1 MSWKYRV
8 PRGDVLCVAAREMAE
23 DEGTLSGE
31 VVGRERT
38 PVLLVAEVH
47 VAHERI
53 APPLHQHGRALA
65 VGLPTALQ
73 DTAPQDGRSD
83 HLSAVFLTS
92 SRSELSTWP
101 LSAAVRPRSRL
112 DVRVRVGVGDG
123 AVTQVR
129 SMPCSAVVG
138 LQQAELRMTQP
149 MASLLANMR
158 LARRLAPRN
167 RRRCAASCVSAR
179 LRPQATPP
187 LGGTT
192 QWGGSKLPPRPGGRP
207 LFVCVPG

>member
-1 MSWKYRV
+1 MLFRERSWCTGV
-8 PRGDVLCVAAREMAE
+8 
-23 DEGTLSGE
+23 S
-31 VVGRERT
+31 ERT
-38 PVLLVAEVH
+38 PAGMPVATH
-47 VAHERI
+47 SPSQKPQTPD
-53 APPLHQHGRALA
+53 PPTHFSA
-65 VGLPTALQ
+65 
-73 DTAPQDGRSD
+73 TAPQDGRSD
-83 HLSAVFLTS
+83 HLSAVPH
-92 SRSELSTWP
+92 SRTPGANSTWP

-158 LARRLAPRN
+158 LARRLTPRN
-167 RRRCAASCVSAR
+167 PRRCAASCVSAR
-179 LRPQATPP
+179 LRPQAAPP

-192 QWGGSKLPPRPGGRP
+192 QWGGSKLPPHRAVRPFGGAA
-207 LFVCVPG
+207 

>member
-1 MSWKYRV
+1 MLPPPSPLRQLLWMR
-8 PRGDVLCVAAREMAE
+8 ARP
-23 DEGTLSGE
+23 L
-31 VVGRERT
+31 
-38 PVLLVAEVH
+38 
-47 VAHERI
+47 
-53 APPLHQHGRALA
+53 PPLVRVCSCCLPAMPLA

-92 SRSELSTWP
+92 SRSERRTWP
-101 LSAAVRPRSRL
+101 LSATVRSRSRL

-158 LARRLAPRN
+158 LARRLTPRN
-167 RRRCAASCVSAR
+167 PRRRAASCVSAR
-179 LRPQATPP
+179 LRPQAAPP

>member
-1 MSWKYRV
+1 MTSTPLRSPETPPHKQGGWVGKKNN
-8 PRGDVLCVAAREMAE
+8 
-23 DEGTLSGE
+23 GTH
-31 VVGRERT
+31 VG
-38 PVLLVAEVH
+38 
-47 VAHERI
+47 
-53 APPLHQHGRALA
+53 
-65 VGLPTALQ
+65 
-73 DTAPQDGRSD
+73 
-83 HLSAVFLTS
+83 
-92 SRSELSTWP
+92 

-167 RRRCAASCVSAR
+167 PRRCAASCVSAR

-192 QWGGSKLPPRPGGRP
+192 QWGGSKLPPHRAVRPFGGAA
-207 LFVCVPG
+207 

>member
-1 MSWKYRV
+1 MASELGFSASKTTTMV
-8 PRGDVLCVAAREMAE
+8 PRANLGVSSSRLR
-23 DEGTLSGE
+23 
-31 VVGRERT
+31 
-38 PVLLVAEVH
+38 P
-47 VAHERI
+47 
-53 APPLHQHGRALA
+53 PPLHHHGRALA

-73 DTAPQDGRSD
+73 DGIRRLKTGGPIISLRF
-83 HLSAVFLTS
+83 LLTS
-92 SRSELSTWP
+92 SRSELSTWR
-101 LSAAVRPRSRL
+101 LSAVVRPRSRL

-158 LARRLAPRN
+158 LAHGLAPRN
-167 RRRCAASCVSAR
+167 PRRCAASCVSAR

-192 QWGGSKLPPRPGGRP
+192 QWGGSKLPPHRAVRPFGGAA
-207 LFVCVPG
+207 

>member
-1 MSWKYRV
+1 MTSTPLRSPETPPHKQGGWVGKKNN
-8 PRGDVLCVAAREMAE
+8 
-23 DEGTLSGE
+23 GTH
-31 VVGRERT
+31 VG
-38 PVLLVAEVH
+38 
-47 VAHERI
+47 
-53 APPLHQHGRALA
+53 
-65 VGLPTALQ
+65 
-73 DTAPQDGRSD
+73 
-83 HLSAVFLTS
+83 
-92 SRSELSTWP
+92 

-158 LARRLAPRN
+158 LARRLSPRN
-167 RRRCAASCVSAR
+167 PRRCAASCVSAR
-179 LRPQATPP
+179 LRPQAAPP

-192 QWGGSKLPPRPGGRP
+192 QWGGSKLPPHRTRFLEKLG
-207 LFVCVPG
+207 

>member
-1 MSWKYRV
+1 M
-8 PRGDVLCVAAREMAE
+8 
-23 DEGTLSGE
+23 
-31 VVGRERT
+31 
-38 PVLLVAEVH
+38 
-47 VAHERI
+47 
-53 APPLHQHGRALA
+53 
-65 VGLPTALQ
+65 
-73 DTAPQDGRSD
+73 
-83 HLSAVFLTS
+83 
-92 SRSELSTWP
+92 
-101 LSAAVRPRSRL
+101 RPRSRL

-167 RRRCAASCVSAR
+167 PRRCAASCVSAR

-192 QWGGSKLPPRPGGRP
+192 QWGGSKLPPHRGGRRPDAQKQVPGGGHRRGAWDGAPGGCRAKRP
-207 LFVCVPG
+207 CRIKKVFLLAKAAGAAEEEDLKAGGRFSGHATPLQPRSRRSVGIILLREVELLLVQGNDTSSSGPSTG

>member
-1 MSWKYRV
+1 MTSTPLRSPETPPHKQGGWVGKKNN
-8 PRGDVLCVAAREMAE
+8 
-23 DEGTLSGE
+23 GTH
-31 VVGRERT
+31 VG
-38 PVLLVAEVH
+38 
-47 VAHERI
+47 
-53 APPLHQHGRALA
+53 
-65 VGLPTALQ
+65 
-73 DTAPQDGRSD
+73 
-83 HLSAVFLTS
+83 
-92 SRSELSTWP
+92 

-167 RRRCAASCVSAR
+167 PRRCAASCVSAR

-192 QWGGSKLPPRPGGRP
+192 QWGGSKLPPHRAVRPFGGAAYGGLLQIKSPAAPRGAWAQSAGVRRLALRAAP
-207 LFVCVPG
+207 CHQRWCSWQLP

>member
-1 MSWKYRV
+1 MTSTPLRSPETPPHKQGGWVGKKNN
-8 PRGDVLCVAAREMAE
+8 
-23 DEGTLSGE
+23 GTH
-31 VVGRERT
+31 VG
-38 PVLLVAEVH
+38 
-47 VAHERI
+47 
-53 APPLHQHGRALA
+53 
-65 VGLPTALQ
+65 
-73 DTAPQDGRSD
+73 
-83 HLSAVFLTS
+83 
-92 SRSELSTWP
+92 

-158 LARRLAPRN
+158 LARRLTPRN
-167 RRRCAASCVSAR
+167 PRRCAASCVSAR

-192 QWGGSKLPPRPGGRP
+192 QWGGSKLPPHRPGSGKKMARARSGGQSRCRDSKGI
-207 LFVCVPG
+207 LKRILQGF